1 MKTKMFLAT
10 ATAALILM
18 GSNVS
23 ASDSLLSPK
32 AKELADSLAKVP
44 GTTAD
49 MIDRSV
55 KAGSPKHT
63 EFVASLH
70 KVPGTTSDMIVR
82 TGPAVSPKLLEARR

>member
-23 ASDSLLSPK
+23 ASEPLLSPK

-44 GTTAD
+44 GATTD
-49 MIDRSV
+49 MVDRSI
-55 KAGSPKHT
+55 KAGSPKHVA
-63 EFVASLH
+63 FVESLR
-70 KVPGTTSDMIVR
+70 KERGTTPDVTIVR
-82 TGPAVSPKLLEARR
+82 HASVSTPKHLVR